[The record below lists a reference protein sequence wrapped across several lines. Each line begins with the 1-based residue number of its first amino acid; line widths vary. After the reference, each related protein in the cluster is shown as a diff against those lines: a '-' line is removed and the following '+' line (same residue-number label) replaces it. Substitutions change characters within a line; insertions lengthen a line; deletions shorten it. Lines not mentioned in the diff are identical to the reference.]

1 MHFFGTWYN
10 LPSYLYGGIKMKKAL
25 LLLTTGFALVLA
37 GCGNSSSSSSNGTNN
52 NDSKYKTEMTKGNS
66 AVDNGKYAKASDHF
80 EAATKLKKTDKAS
93 ASEKQADN
101 LVKARSLMNQ
111 RKFSDAKKALNKVIN
126 QDNGNKKMTSYAK
139 KLKKQVVKIQKN
151 RNNYKLDI
159 KNAKAMIKAGNG
171 DQAKSLLEQVTKAK
185 GIKGKY
191 YSDLYTQA
199 KTLLDSVPETTTK
212 TDDTTTDTNS
222 SSDDSTANTDTTT
235 SSSDDDQSN
244 NPAAKGDFDVEKRE
258 VGGKEIT
265 DQDIANARQQLTDQG
280 VKTVGAWSDNDIIR
294 AIKNAHAD
302 GRTTIQPSDAKVR

>member
-1 MHFFGTWYN
+1 
-10 LPSYLYGGIKMKKAL
+10 MKKAL

-37 GCGNSSSSSSNGTNN
+37 GCGNSSSSSNSANN
-52 NDSKYKTEMTKGNS
+52 NDSKYKTEMTKGNT
-66 AVDNGKYAKASDHF
+66 AVDNGKYAKASNHF

-101 LVKARSLMNQ
+101 LVKAKSLMNQ
-111 RKFSDAKKALNKVIN
+111 RKFSDAKKALNKVID
-126 QDNGNKKMTSYAK
+126 QDNGNKKMTSHAK
-139 KLKKQVVKIQKN
+139 NLKKQVNKIQKN

-199 KTLLDSVPETTTK
+199 KTLLESVPETSTNDT
-212 TDDTTTDTNS
+212 TTTDTNNS
-222 SSDDSTANTDTTT
+222 SNDTNTDTTT
-235 SSSDDDQSN
+235 SSDDQSD

>member
-1 MHFFGTWYN
+1 
-10 LPSYLYGGIKMKKAL
+10 MKKAL
-25 LLLTTGFALVLA
+25 LLLMTGFALVLA
-37 GCGNSSSSSSNGTNN
+37 GCGNSSSSSNSANN
-52 NDSKYKTEMTKGNS
+52 NDSKYKTEMTKGNT

-80 EAATKLKKTDKAS
+80 EAATKLKKTDKAK
-93 ASEKQADN
+93 AFEKQADN
-101 LVKARSLMNQ
+101 LVKAKSLMNQ
-111 RKFSDAKKALNKVIN
+111 RKFSDAKKALNKVID
-126 QDNGNKKMTSYAK
+126 QDNGNKKMTSHAK
-139 KLKKQVVKIQKN
+139 DLKKQVNKIQKN

-199 KTLLDSVPETTTK
+199 KTLLESVPETSTNDT
-212 TDDTTTDTNS
+212 TTTDTNNS
-222 SSDDSTANTDTTT
+222 NNDTNTDTTT

>member
-1 MHFFGTWYN
+1 
-10 LPSYLYGGIKMKKAL
+10 MKKAL

-37 GCGNSSSSSSNGTNN
+37 GCGNSSSSSSNNTNN
-52 NDSKYKTEMTKGNS
+52 NDSKYKTEMTKGNN

-93 ASEKQADN
+93 DSEKQADN
-101 LVKARSLMNQ
+101 IVKAKNLMNQ
-111 RKFSDAKKALNKVIN
+111 RKFASAKKSLNTVID
-126 QDNGNKKMTSYAK
+126 QDNGNKKMTTYAK

-191 YSDLYTQA
+191 YSDIYTQA
-199 KTLLDSVPETTTK
+199 KTLLESVPETSTNDT
-212 TDDTTTDTNS
+212 TTTDTNNS
-222 SSDDSTANTDTTT
+222 SNDTNTDTTT
-235 SSSDDDQSN
+235 SSDDQSD
-244 NPAAKGDFDVEKRE
+244 NPAANGDFDVEKRE

>member
-1 MHFFGTWYN
+1 
-10 LPSYLYGGIKMKKAL
+10 MKKAL

-37 GCGNSSSSSSNGTNN
+37 GCGNSSSSSNSANN
-52 NDSKYKTEMTKGNS
+52 NDSKYKTEMTKGNT

-101 LVKARSLMNQ
+101 LVKAKSLMNQ
-111 RKFSDAKKALNKVIN
+111 RKFSDAKKALNKVID
-126 QDNGNKKMTSYAK
+126 QDNGNKKMTSHAK
-139 KLKKQVVKIQKN
+139 DLKKQVNKIQKN

-199 KTLLDSVPETTTK
+199 KTLLESVPETSTNDT
-212 TDDTTTDTNS
+212 TTTDTNNS
-222 SSDDSTANTDTTT
+222 SNDTNTDTTT
-235 SSSDDDQSN
+235 SSSDDDQSD

>member
-1 MHFFGTWYN
+1 
-10 LPSYLYGGIKMKKAL
+10 MKKAL

-37 GCGNSSSSSSNGTNN
+37 GCGNSSSSSNSANN
-52 NDSKYKTEMTKGNS
+52 NDSKYKTEMTKGNT

-101 LVKARSLMNQ
+101 LVKAKSLMNQ
-111 RKFSDAKKALNKVIN
+111 RKFSDAKKDLNKVID
-126 QDNGNKKMTSYAK
+126 QDNGNKKMTSHAK
-139 KLKKQVVKIQKN
+139 DLKKQVNKIQKN

-199 KTLLDSVPETTTK
+199 KTLLESVPETSTN
-212 TDDTTTDTNS
+212 DTTTTDANNS
-222 SSDDSTANTDTTT
+222 SNDTNTDTTT
-235 SSSDDDQSN
+235 SSDDQSD

>member
-1 MHFFGTWYN
+1 
-10 LPSYLYGGIKMKKAL
+10 MKKAL

-37 GCGNSSSSSSNGTNN
+37 GCGNSSSSSNSANN
-52 NDSKYKTEMTKGNS
+52 NDSKYKTEMTKGNT
-66 AVDNGKYAKASDHF
+66 AVNNGKYAKASDHF

-101 LVKARSLMNQ
+101 LVKAKSLMNQ
-111 RKFSDAKKALNKVIN
+111 RKFSDTKKALNKVID
-126 QDNGNKKMTSYAK
+126 QDNGNKKMTSHAK
-139 KLKKQVVKIQKN
+139 DLKKQVNKIQKN

-199 KTLLDSVPETTTK
+199 KTLLESVPETSTNDT
-212 TDDTTTDTNS
+212 TTTDTNNS
-222 SSDDSTANTDTTT
+222 SNDTNTDTTT
-235 SSSDDDQSN
+235 SSDDQSD

>member
-1 MHFFGTWYN
+1 
-10 LPSYLYGGIKMKKAL
+10 MKKAL

-37 GCGNSSSSSSNGTNN
+37 GCGNSSSSSNSANN
-52 NDSKYKTEMTKGNS
+52 NDSKYKTEMTKGNT

-80 EAATKLKKTDKAS
+80 EAATKLKKTDKAK

-101 LVKARSLMNQ
+101 LVKAKSLMNQ
-111 RKFSDAKKALNKVIN
+111 RKFSDAKKALNKVID
-126 QDNGNKKMTSYAK
+126 QDNGNKKMTSHAK
-139 KLKKQVVKIQKN
+139 DLKKQVNKIQKN

-199 KTLLDSVPETTTK
+199 KTLLESVPETSTNDT
-212 TDDTTTDTNS
+212 TTTDTNNS
-222 SSDDSTANTDTTT
+222 SNDTNTDTTT
-235 SSSDDDQSN
+235 SSDDQSD

>member
-1 MHFFGTWYN
+1 
-10 LPSYLYGGIKMKKAL
+10 MKKAL

-37 GCGNSSSSSSNGTNN
+37 GCGNSSSSSNSTNN
-52 NDSKYKTEMTKGNS
+52 NDSKYKTEMTKGNT

-101 LVKARSLMNQ
+101 LVKAKSLMNQ
-111 RKFSDAKKALNKVIN
+111 RKFSDAKKALNKVID
-126 QDNGNKKMTSYAK
+126 QDNGNKKMTSHAK
-139 KLKKQVVKIQKN
+139 DLKKQVNKIQKN

-199 KTLLDSVPETTTK
+199 KTLLESVPETSTN
-212 TDDTTTDTNS
+212 DTTTTDANNS
-222 SSDDSTANTDTTT
+222 SNDTNTDTTT
-235 SSSDDDQSN
+235 SSDDQSD

>member
-1 MHFFGTWYN
+1 
-10 LPSYLYGGIKMKKAL
+10 
-25 LLLTTGFALVLA
+25 
-37 GCGNSSSSSSNGTNN
+37 
-52 NDSKYKTEMTKGNS
+52 MTKGNT

-101 LVKARSLMNQ
+101 LVKAKSLMNQ
-111 RKFSDAKKALNKVIN
+111 RKFSDAKKALNKVID
-126 QDNGNKKMTSYAK
+126 QDNGNKKMTSHAK
-139 KLKKQVVKIQKN
+139 DLKKQVNKIQKN

-199 KTLLDSVPETTTK
+199 KALLESVPETSTN
-212 TDDTTTDTNS
+212 DTTTTDANNS
-222 SSDDSTANTDTTT
+222 SNDTNTDTTT
-235 SSSDDDQSN
+235 SSDDQSD

>member
-1 MHFFGTWYN
+1 
-10 LPSYLYGGIKMKKAL
+10 MKKAL

-37 GCGNSSSSSSNGTNN
+37 GCGNSSSSSSNSTNN

-101 LVKARSLMNQ
+101 LVKAKSLMNQ
-111 RKFSDAKKALNKVIN
+111 RKFSDAKKALNKVID

-139 KLKKQVVKIQKN
+139 KLKKQVNKIQKN

-199 KTLLDSVPETTTK
+199 KTLLDSVPETSTNDT
-212 TDDTTTDTNS
+212 TTTDTTNNS
-222 SSDDSTANTDTTT
+222 SNDTNTDTTT
-235 SSSDDDQSN
+235 SSDDQSD
-244 NPAAKGDFDVEKRE
+244 NPAAKGDFDIEKRE

>member
-1 MHFFGTWYN
+1 
-10 LPSYLYGGIKMKKAL
+10 MKKAL

-37 GCGNSSSSSSNGTNN
+37 GCGNSSSSSSNSTNN

-80 EAATKLKKTDKAS
+80 EAATKLKKTDKAK

-101 LVKARSLMNQ
+101 LVKAKSLMNQ
-111 RKFSDAKKALNKVIN
+111 RKFSDAKKALNKVID
-126 QDNGNKKMTSYAK
+126 QDSGNKKMTSYAK
-139 KLKKQVVKIQKN
+139 KLKKQVIKIQKN

-185 GIKGKY
+185 Y

-212 TDDTTTDTNS
+212 TDDTTTDTNNS
-222 SSDDSTANTDTTT
+222 SSDSTANTDTTT
-235 SSSDDDQSN
+235 SSSDDDQSD

>member
-1 MHFFGTWYN
+1 
-10 LPSYLYGGIKMKKAL
+10 MKKAL

-37 GCGNSSSSSSNGTNN
+37 GCGNSSSSSNSANN
-52 NDSKYKTEMTKGNS
+52 NDSKYKTEMTKGNT
-66 AVDNGKYAKASDHF
+66 AVDDGKYAKASDHF

-101 LVKARSLMNQ
+101 LVKAKSLMNQ
-111 RKFSDAKKALNKVIN
+111 RKFSDAKKALNKVID
-126 QDNGNKKMTSYAK
+126 QDNGNKKMTSHAK
-139 KLKKQVVKIQKN
+139 DLKKQVNKIQKN

-199 KTLLDSVPETTTK
+199 KTLLESVPETSTNDT
-212 TDDTTTDTNS
+212 TTTDTNNS
-222 SSDDSTANTDTTT
+222 SNDTNTDTTT
-235 SSSDDDQSN
+235 SSDDQSD

>member
-1 MHFFGTWYN
+1 
-10 LPSYLYGGIKMKKAL
+10 MKKAL

-37 GCGNSSSSSSNGTNN
+37 GCGNSSSSSNSANN
-52 NDSKYKTEMTKGNS
+52 NDSKYKTEMTKGNT
-66 AVDNGKYAKASDHF
+66 AVYNGKYAKASDHF

-101 LVKARSLMNQ
+101 LVKAKSLMNQ
-111 RKFSDAKKALNKVIN
+111 RKFSDAKKALNKVID
-126 QDNGNKKMTSYAK
+126 QDNGNKKMTSHAK
-139 KLKKQVVKIQKN
+139 DLKKQVNKIQKN

-199 KTLLDSVPETTTK
+199 KTLLESVPETSTNDT
-212 TDDTTTDTNS
+212 TTTDTNNS
-222 SSDDSTANTDTTT
+222 SNDTNTDTTT
-235 SSSDDDQSN
+235 SSDDQSD

>member
-1 MHFFGTWYN
+1 
-10 LPSYLYGGIKMKKAL
+10 MKKAL

-37 GCGNSSSSSSNGTNN
+37 GCGNSSSSSNSANN
-52 NDSKYKTEMTKGNS
+52 NDSKYKTEMTKGNT

-80 EAATKLKKTDKAS
+80 EAATKLKKTDKAK

-101 LVKARSLMNQ
+101 LVKAKSLMNQ
-111 RKFSDAKKALNKVIN
+111 RKFSDAKKALNKVID
-126 QDNGNKKMTSYAK
+126 QDNGNKKMTSHAK
-139 KLKKQVVKIQKN
+139 DFKKQVNKIQKN

-199 KTLLDSVPETTTK
+199 KTLLESVPETSTN
-212 TDDTTTDTNS
+212 DTTTTETNNS
-222 SSDDSTANTDTTT
+222 SNDTNTDTTT
-235 SSSDDDQSN
+235 SSDDQSD

>member
-1 MHFFGTWYN
+1 
-10 LPSYLYGGIKMKKAL
+10 MKKAL

-37 GCGNSSSSSSNGTNN
+37 GCGNSSSSSNSANN
-52 NDSKYKTEMTKGNS
+52 NDSKYKTEMTKGNT
-66 AVDNGKYAKASDHF
+66 AVDNGKYATASDHF

-101 LVKARSLMNQ
+101 LVKAKSLMNQ
-111 RKFSDAKKALNKVIN
+111 RKFSGAKKALNKVID
-126 QDNGNKKMTSYAK
+126 QDNGNKKMTSHAK
-139 KLKKQVVKIQKN
+139 NLKKQVNKIQKN

-199 KTLLDSVPETTTK
+199 KTLLESVPETSTN
-212 TDDTTTDTNS
+212 DTTTTDANNS
-222 SSDDSTANTDTTT
+222 SNDTNTDTTT
-235 SSSDDDQSN
+235 SSDDQSD

>member
-1 MHFFGTWYN
+1 
-10 LPSYLYGGIKMKKAL
+10 MKKAL

-37 GCGNSSSSSSNGTNN
+37 GCGNSSSSSNSTNN
-52 NDSKYKTEMTKGNS
+52 NDSKYKTEMTKGNT

-101 LVKARSLMNQ
+101 LVKAKSLMNQ
-111 RKFSDAKKALNKVIN
+111 RKFSDAKTALNKVID

-139 KLKKQVVKIQKN
+139 KLKKQVAKIQKN

-171 DQAKSLLEQVTKAK
+171 DQAKSLLEQVTNAK

-199 KTLLDSVPETTTK
+199 KTLLDSVPETTT
-212 TDDTTTDTNS
+212 DNTTDTTNS
-222 SSDDSTANTDTTT
+222 SDSNTDTTT
-235 SSSDDDQSN
+235 STDDQSD
-244 NPAAKGDFDVEKRE
+244 NPAAQGDFDIEKRE

>member
-1 MHFFGTWYN
+1 
-10 LPSYLYGGIKMKKAL
+10 MKKAL

-37 GCGNSSSSSSNGTNN
+37 GCGNSSSSSNSANN
-52 NDSKYKTEMTKGNS
+52 NDSKYKTEMTKGNT
-66 AVDNGKYAKASDHF
+66 AVDNGKYAKASNHF

-101 LVKARSLMNQ
+101 LVKAKSLMNQ
-111 RKFSDAKKALNKVIN
+111 RKFSDAKKALNKVID
-126 QDNGNKKMTSYAK
+126 QDNGNKKMTSHAK
-139 KLKKQVVKIQKN
+139 DLKKQVNKIQKN

-199 KTLLDSVPETTTK
+199 KTLLESVPETSTNDT
-212 TDDTTTDTNS
+212 TTTDTNNS
-222 SSDDSTANTDTTT
+222 SNDTNTDTTT
-235 SSSDDDQSN
+235 SSDDQSD

>member
-1 MHFFGTWYN
+1 
-10 LPSYLYGGIKMKKAL
+10 MKKAL

-37 GCGNSSSSSSNGTNN
+37 GCGNSSSSSNSANN
-52 NDSKYKTEMTKGNS
+52 NDSKYKTEMTKGNT
-66 AVDNGKYAKASDHF
+66 AVDDGKYAKASDHF
-80 EAATKLKKTDKAS
+80 EAATKLKKTDKAK

-101 LVKARSLMNQ
+101 LVKAKSLMNQ
-111 RKFSDAKKALNKVIN
+111 RKFSDAKKALNKVID
-126 QDNGNKKMTSYAK
+126 QDNGNKKMTSHAK
-139 KLKKQVVKIQKN
+139 DLKKQVNKIQKN

-199 KTLLDSVPETTTK
+199 KTLLESVPETSTNDT
-212 TDDTTTDTNS
+212 TTTDTNNS
-222 SSDDSTANTDTTT
+222 SNDTNTDTTT
-235 SSSDDDQSN
+235 SSDDQSD

>member
-1 MHFFGTWYN
+1 
-10 LPSYLYGGIKMKKAL
+10 MKKAL

-37 GCGNSSSSSSNGTNN
+37 GCGNSSSSSNSTNN
-52 NDSKYKTEMTKGNS
+52 NDSKYKTEMTKGNT

-80 EAATKLKKTDKAS
+80 EAATKLKKTDKAK

-101 LVKARSLMNQ
+101 LVKAKSLMNQ
-111 RKFSDAKKALNKVIN
+111 RKFSDAKTALNKVID

-139 KLKKQVVKIQKN
+139 KLKKQVAKIQKN

-171 DQAKSLLEQVTKAK
+171 DQAKSLLEQVTNAK

-199 KTLLDSVPETTTK
+199 KTLLDSVPETTT
-212 TDDTTTDTNS
+212 DNTTDTTNS
-222 SSDDSTANTDTTT
+222 SDTNTDTTT
-235 SSSDDDQSN
+235 STDDQSD
-244 NPAAKGDFDVEKRE
+244 NPAAQGDFDIEKRE